1 MLDRLINNIDHHGE
15 VLTVRA
21 RRQQVLSTNL
31 ANADTPGF
39 QARDINFGDELAAQL
54 KQGGRDNSTRLSTSH
69 SRHIPLTMS
78 SDGPNTLL
86 TTLKYR
92 APDQASLDDNSVN
105 LDRERANFAENSLRY
120 EASLRFINSSTKNI
134 VSAIRG
140 E

>member
-1 MLDRLINNIDHHGE
+1 MLDRLTNNIEHHGE

-39 QARDINFGDELAAQL
+39 QARDISFKDELAAQL
-54 KQGGRDNSTRLSTSH
+54 KNGGTQTNSRLSTSNA
-69 SRHIPLTMS
+69 RHIPLSMS
-78 SDGPNTLL
+78 SDGPGSLL

-92 APDQASLDDNSVN
+92 ARDQASLDDNSVN

-120 EASLRFINSSTKNI
+120 EASLRFINSSTKKI
-134 VSAIRG
+134 ISAIRG